1 MYTYI
6 IYIYILCICKYK
18 YIYIY
23 ILIIYMH
30 INILYVKYYIHNISI
45 IYYVLVQKP
54 EVYPKNWDA
63 TNKELH
69 LSSLSYPK
77 HGKIGM

>member
-1 MYTYI
+1 MYYAYANTSV
-6 IYIYILCICKYK
+6 YIYTDYIC
-18 YIYIY
+18 
-23 ILIIYMH
+23 
-30 INILYVKYYIHNISI
+30 ILYVKYIHNISI

-63 TNKELH
+63 TNKQLH